1 MTLLLLPA
9 VHAYCRLPAVAR
21 LAASRQLA
29 QAPWEEPP
37 PAVLPVDP
45 ANKTVY
51 VNATVYAPKA
61 AFPAGQALANAIASY
76 PNPKFD
82 NPNGWRFKT
91 ISNASIVLGTQFPA
105 GIARLQS
112 ISNAKLAPAIALSGA
127 NVESP
132 GATGILARTRANAYP
147 GLQYGATL
155 AKSDYRAVS
164 TAPFEPTNKLTN
176 PVLVFMAQDVSAGQ
190 GQAVN
195 LINVDAEGKNLVVGD
210 ARGETRSGRWYM
222 APGNAVMGSRF
233 NLKGSQ
239 TAVFSRNRARANFG
253 SSTSGVLHMLS
264 SEGLIPREHLR
275 NGLRRD
281 AYFLV
286 DTGSIARADNRAFT
300 DVGAAQAGNIQLV
313 KSANAGSTTVGLAQA
328 RTAVGNSVAG
338 GLNVAYAENGDIYL
352 GDYWDELSNPGNAV
366 VSTNYGRGNSQ
377 AGQVNI
383 GLSPNR
389 DIRIGGTVA
398 ATAVQGSATAGAF
411 ELGNGYG
418 EVELDQ
424 DVTAVT
430 SEYTASAGN
439 VGVAVAQ
446 QRGAVVTN
454 TIAKTDIGPALSYG
468 ISTSVVGVQNSAVSS
483 TTATTATGP
492 AASLSA
498 SQAVGGVASESQGA
512 SLAKTTTGNALSVGS
527 AFSGSALQGRG
538 VATSTG
544 ITTDGTALSTGWSGV
559 VSANSDASAASSAVS
574 GTGNA
579 GSVAQ
584 AYGLGVLE
592 GKATTAS
599 SAGTTAGSVASGALS
614 AAVGLIQA
622 QSTAASSGQ
631 TRDGNAQSL
640 AGALSLAGVNS
651 VARATSS
658 GATPTGDVQ
667 SRAAAAGLGL
677 FHGEANAIS
686 AAGTGCIDCVSDA
699 VANAFSSGLVADS
712 TAAAT
717 ADSPVNPGN
726 ALANAVAVGLISRTS
741 NGGSSRVAV
750 GPGQALAGSLAVSLP
765 PGGTQAIQA
774 AIRAANPA
782 AAAGAA
788 ASARRPPPA

>member
-1 MTLLLLPA
+1 VLL
-9 VHAYCRLPAVAR
+9 AVAH
-21 LAASRQLA
+21 LAAARQLQ

-37 PAVLPVDP
+37 PAVVDIDP
-45 ANKTVY
+45 ANKTLY
-51 VNATVYAPKA
+51 VNATIYAPKA
-61 AFPAGQALANAIASY
+61 AFPAGQALANAIANY
-76 PNPKFD
+76 PNPKTD

-91 ISNASIVLGTQFPA
+91 ISNASIVGGTQFPV
-105 GIARLQS
+105 GIGRLQS
-112 ISNAKLAPAIALSGA
+112 ISTSKLAPAIALSGA
-127 NVESP
+127 NIESP
-132 GATGILARTRANAYP
+132 GATGILARTRANSYP
-147 GLQYGATL
+147 GLQYGVTL
-155 AKSDYRAVS
+155 AKSDYKAVS
-164 TAPFEPTNKLTN
+164 TAPFEPTDKLTS
-176 PVLVFMAQDVSAGQ
+176 PVVVFMGQDVNTGQ

-195 LINVDAEGKNLVVGD
+195 LVNVDAEGRNLVIGD
-210 ARGETRSGRWYM
+210 VRGETRSGRWYM
-222 APGNAVMGSRF
+222 APGNAIMGSRF

-239 TAVFSRNRARANFG
+239 TAVFSRNRARSSFG
-253 SSTSGVLHMLS
+253 SSTSGVLHTLS
-264 SEGLIPREHLR
+264 AEGLIPREHLR
-275 NGLRRD
+275 NSLKRD
-281 AYFLV
+281 GYFLV

-313 KSANAGSTTVGLAQA
+313 KSKNAGSTTVGLAQA
-328 RTAVGNSVAG
+328 RTAVGNAVAG
-338 GLNVAYAENGDIYL
+338 GMNIAYAENGDIYL

-366 VSTNYGRGNSQ
+366 VATNYGRGASQ
-377 AGQVNI
+377 AGQINI
-383 GLSPNR
+383 AVSPNR

-439 VGVAVAQ
+439 VGVAIAQ

-468 ISTSVVGVQNSAVSS
+468 ISTSAVGIQNSAVSS

-492 AASLSA
+492 SAGLSA

-512 SLAKTTTGNALSVGS
+512 SLAKTTTGNALSLGS
-527 AFSGSALQGRG
+527 SFSGSAFQGRS

-544 ITTDGTALSTGWSGV
+544 ITTDGTALSSGWSGV
-559 VSANSDASAASSAVS
+559 VSADSDASAASSAVS
-574 GTGNA
+574 GTGNTA
-579 GSVAQ
+579 SIAQ

-614 AAVGLIQA
+614 AATGLIQA
-622 QSTAASSGQ
+622 QSTAASSGN
-631 TRDGNAQSL
+631 TRDGNVQSL
-640 AGALSLAGVNS
+640 AGSLSVAGINS

-667 SRAAAAGLGL
+667 SRANAAGLGV

-699 VANAFSSGLVADS
+699 VANAFSTGLIADS

-717 ADSPVNPGN
+717 ASSPVNPGN
-726 ALANAVAVGLISRTS
+726 ALANAIAVGLISRTS
-741 NGGSSRVAV
+741 NGGSSRIAV
-750 GPGQALAGSLAVSLP
+750 GPGQALAGSFAVSAPQNAAL
-765 PGGTQAIQA
+765 AMQA
-774 AIRAANPA
+774 AMLAANPTAAAAA
-782 AAAGAA
+782 AAAGRPAGAGAA
-788 ASARRPPPA
+788 AGRASSAS

>member
-1 MTLLLLPA
+1 
-9 VHAYCRLPAVAR
+9 VA
-21 LAASRQLA
+21 LSRKLQ

-37 PAVLPVDP
+37 PQEVDIDP

-51 VNATVYAPKA
+51 VNSTIYAPKA
-61 AFPAGQALANAIASY
+61 AFPAAQALANAIASY

-91 ISNASIVLGTQFPA
+91 ISNASVVLGTQFPI
-105 GIARLQS
+105 GIGRLQS
-112 ISNAKLAPAIALSGA
+112 ISNSKLAPAIALSGA

-132 GATGILARTRANAYP
+132 GATGVLARTRANSYP
-147 GLQYGATL
+147 GLQYGVTM
-155 AKSDYRAVS
+155 AKSDYKAVS
-164 TAPFEPTNKLTN
+164 TAPFEPATKLTN
-176 PVLVFMAQDVSAGQ
+176 PVLVFMAQDVNTGQ

-195 LINVDAEGKNLVVGD
+195 LINVDAEGANLVIGD

-222 APGNAVMGSRF
+222 APGNAIMGTRF

-239 TAVFSRNRARANFG
+239 TAVFSRNRARSSIG
-253 SSTSGVLHMLS
+253 SSTSGVLHTLS
-264 SEGLIPREHLR
+264 SEGMIPREHLR
-275 NGLRRD
+275 LGLRRD

-313 KSANAGSTTVGLAQA
+313 RSANAGSTTVGLAQA
-328 RTAVGNSVAG
+328 RTAVGNAVAG
-338 GLNVAYAENGDIYL
+338 GLNVAYAEHGDIYL

-366 VSTNYGRGNSQ
+366 VATNYGRGASQ
-377 AGQVNI
+377 AGQANI
-383 GLSPNR
+383 AVSPNR

-398 ATAVQGSATAGAF
+398 ATAVQGAATAGAF
-411 ELGNGYG
+411 DLGNGYG
-418 EVELDQ
+418 EVEVDQ

-454 TIAKTDIGPALSYG
+454 TIAKTDIGPSLSYG

-483 TTATTATGP
+483 ATATTATGP
-492 AASLSA
+492 AAALSA

-512 SLAKTTTGNALSVGS
+512 SLAKTTTGNALSLGS
-527 AFSGSALQGRG
+527 SFSGSALQGRA

-544 ITTDGTALSTGWSGV
+544 ITTDGTSLSSGWSGV

-614 AAVGLIQA
+614 ASVGLIQA
-622 QSTAASSGQ
+622 QSTAASSGN
-631 TRDGNAQSL
+631 TRDGHSQSL

-651 VARATSS
+651 VAWATSS

-667 SRAAAAGLGL
+667 SRANAAGLGV
-677 FHGEANAIS
+677 FHGEASAFS
-686 AAGTGCIDCVSDA
+686 AAGTGCVDCVSDSI
-699 VANAFSSGLVADS
+699 ANAFSTGLIADS

-717 ADSPVNPGN
+717 ANSPVNPGN

-741 NGGSSRVAV
+741 NGGSSRIAV
-750 GPGQALAGSLAVSLP
+750 GPGQAIAGSLAMSVP
-765 PGGTQAIQA
+765 RGQAQAMQA
-774 AIRAANPA
+774 AMLAANPA
-782 AAAGAA
+782 AAAAARAAAAAGRARPAAGAAA
-788 ASARRPPPA
+788 ASA

>member
-1 MTLLLLPA
+1 LLT
-9 VHAYCRLPAVAR
+9 VAH
-21 LAASRQLA
+21 LATARQLQ
-29 QAPWEEPP
+29 QAPWEEP
-37 PAVLPVDP
+37 LPEVINIDP

-51 VNATVYAPKA
+51 VNDTIYAPKA
-61 AFPAGQALANAIASY
+61 AFPASQALVNAIANY
-76 PNPKFD
+76 PNPKTD

-91 ISNASIVLGTQFPA
+91 ISNATIVGGTQFPV
-105 GIARLQS
+105 GIGRLQS
-112 ISNAKLAPAIALSGA
+112 ISNSKLAPAIALSGA
-127 NVESP
+127 NIESP
-132 GATGILARTRANAYP
+132 GATGVLARTRANSYP
-147 GLQYGATL
+147 GLQYGVTL
-155 AKSDYRAVS
+155 AKSDYKAVS
-164 TAPFEPTNKLTN
+164 TAPFEPTTKLTN
-176 PVLVFMAQDVSAGQ
+176 PVVVFMSQDVNTGQ

-195 LINVDAEGKNLVVGD
+195 LVNVDAEGKNLVIGD
-210 ARGETRSGRWYM
+210 ARGEARSGRWYM
-222 APGNAVMGSRF
+222 APGNAIMGSRF

-239 TAVFSRNRARANFG
+239 TAVFSRNRARTSIG
-253 SSTSGVLHMLS
+253 SSTSGVLHTLS
-264 SEGLIPREHLR
+264 AEGLIPKEHLR
-275 NGLRRD
+275 NGLKRD

-286 DTGSIARADNRAFT
+286 DTGSIARVDNRAFS
-300 DVGAAQAGNIQLV
+300 DVGPSQAGNIQLV
-313 KSANAGSTTVGLAQA
+313 KSQNAGSTTVGLAQA
-328 RTAVGNSVAG
+328 RTAVGNAIAG
-338 GLNVAYAENGDIYL
+338 GMNIAYAENGDIYL

-366 VSTNYGRGNSQ
+366 VATNYGRGPSQ
-377 AGQVNI
+377 AGQINI

-430 SEYTASAGN
+430 SEYTATAGN

-468 ISTSVVGVQNSAVSS
+468 ISTSVVGTQNSAVSS
-483 TTATTATGP
+483 ATATTATGP
-492 AASLSA
+492 TTGLSA
-498 SQAVGGVASESQGA
+498 SQAVGGIASESQGA

-527 AFSGSALQGRG
+527 SFSGSAFQGRA

-544 ITTDGTALSTGWSGV
+544 ITTEGTSLSSGWAGV

-622 QSTAASSGQ
+622 QSTAASSGN
-631 TRDGNAQSL
+631 TRDGNVQSL
-640 AGALSLAGVNS
+640 AGSLSLAGVNS

-667 SRAAAAGLGL
+667 SRANAAGLGV
-677 FHGEANAIS
+677 FHGEANAYS

-699 VANAFSSGLVADS
+699 VANAFATGLVADS

-717 ADSPVNPGN
+717 ANSPGNPGN
-726 ALANAVAVGLISRTS
+726 SLANAVAVGLISRTS
-741 NGGSSRVAV
+741 NGGSSRIAV
-750 GPGQALAGSLAVSLP
+750 GPGQAIAGSLAVSVPREAAL
-765 PGGTQAIQA
+765 AMQA
-774 AIRAANPA
+774 AMLARNPA
-782 AAAGAA
+782 AAAGAGAGA
-788 ASARRPPPA
+788 AAAERPTAAAAGAARTAA